1 MKDLRDKKKEF
12 VSLKRGKQ
20 LAFVCLVLTVIQDLT
35 IKVV

>member
-12 VSLKRGKQ
+12 VSLERGEQ

-35 IKVV
+35 IPVF